1 MSSSYSRQGRSISDL
16 RKLVEGCAST
26 PKPRRETL
34 TKAETKRLSKLR
46 AIATQLKS
54 GKNVQN
60 RKLQTWLTEEEYAQI
75 GEGWQEQ
82 LNAREELKK
91 NKPSAVKDYEEILRL
106 ATLYYNRSEGYSTRG
121 HHKTAKKFYYQS
133 ESCCEQAVEF
143 LQEQLDAD
151 PSLCLWFDR
160 AISFDIED
168 GIGADLALLPRV
180 VTSRSIEK
188 IRGHFNIMTK
198 LEVKLGVVER
208 AIDKIGRD

>member
-16 RKLVEGCAST
+16 RKLVERCEST

-60 RKLQTWLTEEEYAQI
+60 RKLQTWLSEEEYAQI
-75 GEGWQEQ
+75 AEGWQEQ
-82 LNAREELKK
+82 LNAREELN

-121 HHKTAKKFYYQS
+121 YHNAAKKLYYKS
-133 ESCCEQAVEF
+133 ESCCERAVEF

-160 AISFDIED
+160 TISFDIED

-180 VTSRSIEK
+180 VTSRSIEN